1 MDTSNGYNND
11 AYDTPN
17 PDLTVATFHLE
28 YLYGPQWRSVMALIE
43 RAAQMTAEERER
55 LNAAAANKM
64 QAGLGALTG
73 GGAGEGLAGLL
84 SSLGGGANATPQPM
98 QIAAETAKEFGR
110 SRNLQTAGLV
120 VGQAV
125 SPGAG
130 AGDLSAVLQSFGSIG
145 TLTAVS
151 QAVTATV
158 LQDLV
163 GRGRFEESVYYELM
177 EPWRSVIG

>member
-1 MDTSNGYNND
+1 MDTSNDLNNAGTD
-11 AYDTPN
+11 QTAE
-17 PDLTVATFHLE
+17 TFHLE
-28 YLYGPQWRSVMALIE
+28 YLYGPQWRSVMMLIE
-43 RAAQMTAEERER
+43 RAAQLTAEERER
-55 LNAAAANKM
+55 LNAAAAKKM
-64 QAGLGALTG
+64 EAGLGAFA
-73 GGAGEGLAGLL
+73 GASGENGLAGLL
-84 SSLGGGANATPQPM
+84 SSLGGGANANPQPM

-130 AGDLSAVLQSFGSIG
+130 AGDLTAVLQSLGSIG

-163 GRGRFEESVYYELM
+163 GRGRFDESVYYELM
-177 EPWRSVIG
+177 DPWRSVLG